1 MVQEGTHN
9 PNLTHKGYPKK
20 FWGMFGQK
28 AHKTQQITLPQPP
41 KGALSLTQTSHGQTY
56 NPQFKPK
63 WLLNETMGFGW
74 DGHGQHSKI
83 P

>member
-41 KGALSLTQTSHGQTY
+41 KGALSLTQTSHG
-56 NPQFKPK
+56 
-63 WLLNETMGFGW
+63 
-74 DGHGQHSKI
+74 
-83 P
+83 